1 MRCGHVAD
9 ANLATTNPPTLC
21 RYTGLQRPVSV
32 NRAGP
37 RIGRSW
43 RRQLGPNTV
52 ASGHPDDAADLMT
65 HQPTAERAK
74 R

>member
-1 MRCGHVAD
+1 MRCGHAAD

-37 RIGRSW
+37 A
-43 RRQLGPNTV
+43 L
-52 ASGHPDDAADLMT
+52 AARGAVNWALALLRLAT
-65 HQPTAERAK
+65 PTTLPT
-74 R
+74 